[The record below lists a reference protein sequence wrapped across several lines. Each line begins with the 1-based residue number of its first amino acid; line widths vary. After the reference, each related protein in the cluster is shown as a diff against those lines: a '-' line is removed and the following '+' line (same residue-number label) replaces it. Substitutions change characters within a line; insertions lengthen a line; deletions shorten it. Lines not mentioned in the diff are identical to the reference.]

1 MNRSILSLFK
11 LAALWATLGLVA
23 GCNTDNYYQ
32 TSLPPSRSNA
42 SQTAMPIAP
51 TQVQTQP
58 KETASST
65 SDVSNSVL
73 ASNSGLGPAW
83 SEDRTSLDGDK
94 VYFNFDKSAI
104 KSSGKSKLDEVAFF
118 LRGNPQVSIRIEG
131 NCDERGTEEY
141 NRELGQ
147 RRATASRDY
156 LVSLGIV
163 PARIQTL
170 SRGRDNPVGAGMAAK
185 TRAMNRRDEFV
196 VLTSDNV
203 SQGAPR
209 L

>member
-1 MNRSILSLFK
+1 MNKNILSLFK
-11 LAALWATLGLVA
+11 LAALGATLALVA
-23 GCNTDNYYQ
+23 GCKTNNYNQ
-32 TSLPPSRSNA
+32 TSLPPGRSTA
-42 SQTAMPIAP
+42 SQTSMPIAP
-51 TQVQTQP
+51 PQAQTQP

-65 SDVSNSVL
+65 SSVINSVT
-73 ASNSGLGPAW
+73 AGNSGLRPAW
-83 SEDRTSLDGDK
+83 NEDRTSLDADK

-104 KSSGKSKLDEVAFF
+104 KSSGKSKLDEVAYF
-118 LRGNPQVSIRIEG
+118 LKGNPQVSIRIEG

-156 LVSLGIV
+156 LVRLGIT

-170 SRGRDNPVGAGMAAK
+170 SRGRDNPVSAGMDAK
-185 TRAMNRRDEFV
+185 ARAMNRRDEFV
-196 VLTSDNV
+196 VLTSDKV
-203 SQGAPR
+203 

>member
-1 MNRSILSLFK
+1 MNKSILSLFK
-11 LAALWATLGLVA
+11 LSALWATLGLVA

-32 TSLPPSRSNA
+32 ASLPPSRSTA
-42 SQTAMPIAP
+42 SQTPTPIAP
-51 TQVQTQP
+51 PQASTQP

-65 SDVSNSVL
+65 SDVTNSVL
-73 ASNSGLGPAW
+73 ASNSGLRPAW
-83 SEDRTSLDGDK
+83 NEDRTSLDGDK

-104 KSSGKSKLDEVAFF
+104 KSNGKSKLDEVAFF
-118 LRGNPQVSIRIEG
+118 LKGNPQVSIRIEG

-196 VLTSDNV
+196 VLTSDNAL
-203 SQGAPR
+203 QGAPR